1 VKKSFKGSIPKLAV
15 HSVGAR
21 VLEKLFLDMPAKAT
35 ATLKQE
41 LYGPHFSLFAQDIS
55 GTPTLKANLDS
66 AKTETQKTSA
76 TEFVKDILTKGMTKS
91 FFGFTYFQELFA
103 EYVDIAGASDIRS
116 MASSVVDHSIH
127 LLSTRAGAR
136 VVAACASYGS
146 PKDRKRICKSLKGY
160 TRSSLLHRDAYLA
173 LLRLIQVTD
182 DTVSI
187 NKSVFNEIL
196 TVPKDEAKEENVSA
210 LLDLATSETA
220 SKLFLMLLVED
231 DSARMKYFDPYER
244 SILEHQPTILENG
257 KEAPTSKKDP
267 SARRQELLKHISQ
280 GLVELCAN
288 DAERL
293 LKSLPGSRVIKEVY
307 NNLSSKEVVDAV
319 VEVCESALDGAV
331 GAGTKEGAAQFSI
344 YEDPIGHRALKNLIL
359 CDAEREVP
367 LFSKSLVDR
376 LGDRLADMAKS
387 NRGAFVVAALFKVPS
402 LRSQVQEKLKA
413 SKKNLTKLSKEK
425 GVTAGYAALL
435 KEI

>member
-1 VKKSFKGSIPKLAV
+1 LPHLCETVIQREHPETGCPFSRSPRSGETFFGYASQGHRHLETRILRPSFQSLRPRYIR
-15 HSVGAR
+15 HSQ
-21 VLEKLFLDMPAKAT
+21 LEGKN
-35 ATLKQE
+35 
-41 LYGPHFSLFAQDIS
+41 S
-55 GTPTLKANLDS
+55 DS

-173 LLRLIQVTD
+173 LLRLIEVTD

-187 NKSVFNEIL
+187 NKSVFTEIL
-196 TVPKDEAKEENVSA
+196 TLPKDEAKEENVSA

-231 DSARMKYFDPYER
+231 DATRMKYFDPYER
-244 SILEHQPTILENG
+244 SILEH
-257 KEAPTSKKDP
+257 
-267 SARRQELLKHISQ
+267 
-280 GLVELCAN
+280 
-288 DAERL
+288 
-293 LKSLPGSRVIKEVY
+293 
-307 NNLSSKEVVDAV
+307 
-319 VEVCESALDGAV
+319 
-331 GAGTKEGAAQFSI
+331 
-344 YEDPIGHRALKNLIL
+344 
-359 CDAEREVP
+359 
-367 LFSKSLVDR
+367 
-376 LGDRLADMAKS
+376 
-387 NRGAFVVAALFKVPS
+387 
-402 LRSQVQEKLKA
+402 
-413 SKKNLTKLSKEK
+413 
-425 GVTAGYAALL
+425 
-435 KEI
+435 